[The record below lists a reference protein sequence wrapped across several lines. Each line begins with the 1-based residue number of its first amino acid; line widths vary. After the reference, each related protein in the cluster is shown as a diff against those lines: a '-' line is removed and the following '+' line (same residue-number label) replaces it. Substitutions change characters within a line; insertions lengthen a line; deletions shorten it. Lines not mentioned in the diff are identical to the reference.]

1 MEDKGTSKPQKVLK
15 SSTRA
20 DHLKFHVS
28 ISSSLGLFGPWLG
41 LSPFGST
48 RHILPSDPRHLIK
61 LGEWREPKE
70 PERRELIVF
79 LLDDEGEL
87 AVKESRG

>member
-1 MEDKGTSKPQKVLK
+1 MSIITVEVSGRTYSEAKGHKILIEFSAFLAAEYVGGAVKEMGKKHYIALK
-15 SSTRA
+15 KR
-20 DHLKFHVS
+20 L
-28 ISSSLGLFGPWLG
+28 
-41 LSPFGST
+41 
-48 RHILPSDPRHLIK
+48 LIK